1 MPCLILRFVL
11 VLPLVK
17 DLAPSPPAR
26 EEGARAVVIVVA
38 VVKKNVLAFK
48 NSKQLP

>member
-17 DLAPSPPAR
+17 NLAPSPPAR
-26 EEGARAVVIVVA
+26 EEGARAVV
-38 VVKKNVLAFK
+38 VVKKHALAL
-48 NSKQLP
+48 NTNKQLP